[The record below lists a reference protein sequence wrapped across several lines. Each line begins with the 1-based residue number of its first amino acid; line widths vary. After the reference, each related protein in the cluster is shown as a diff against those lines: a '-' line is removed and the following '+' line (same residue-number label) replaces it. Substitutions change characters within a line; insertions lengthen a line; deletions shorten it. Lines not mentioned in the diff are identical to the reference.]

1 MHVTIHIH
9 TNKYTYP
16 YTTKHKYKH
25 IHKHIHN
32 HINKHNYK
40 LTLILQHARRE
51 QKTARPY
58 DILKANTEEAH
69 AGAKQ
74 ERAEQAFRQG
84 VEAMRKEAGAPLHK
98 WAYILHAFADM
109 HKGLDAAGALHRG
122 QEEGAGRAPPG

>member
-9 TNKYTYP
+9 TNKYSYP
-16 YTTKHKYKH
+16 CTTKHKYKC

-51 QKTARPY
+51 QKMVRPL
-58 DILKANTEEAH
+58 DILKANTEDAH

-74 ERAEQAFRQG
+74 ERALQAFLQG
-84 VEAMRKEAGAPLHK
+84 AEAMRKEAGAPLHM
-98 WAYILHAFADM
+98 WAYILQAFADT
-109 HKGLDAAGALHRG
+109 HKGPDAVGAP
-122 QEEGAGRAPPG
+122 Q